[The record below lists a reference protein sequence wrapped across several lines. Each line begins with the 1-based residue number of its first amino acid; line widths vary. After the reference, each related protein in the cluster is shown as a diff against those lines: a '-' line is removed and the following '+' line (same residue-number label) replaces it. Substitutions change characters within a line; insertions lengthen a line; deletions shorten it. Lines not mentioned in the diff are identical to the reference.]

1 MSDKAWLRQPY
12 SRRSHPWAGVD
23 LERNAEMETRDGA
36 TLRSDIYR
44 PMGEGPWPVLLHRTP
59 YGKDFVHDGHY
70 LHPGWYARQGFMVVV
85 QDVRGRFCSD
95 GVFAPY
101 LNEGPDGYDAVEWA
115 AGLDGANGRVGMYGA
130 SYPGMV
136 QYLAAAEA
144 PPGLGAISPTVA
156 AADLH
161 SHWTYE
167 GGALRLF
174 VPHWTAALL
183 MEIGMRRGD
192 QELTAEARGIR
203 AAASQAGA
211 WLGSAAPA
219 DLEPLQH
226 AGFYREWLA
235 HPENDDFWRERSA
248 LHRMDSVGC
257 AVLHIGAWF
266 DTFLEGALA
275 AHRALAARPDGP
287 EQWLIV
293 GPWGHLPGG
302 ECIGDLKTG
311 PQARGTVALDRVQVD
326 FFRRHLDGEAPA
338 ARQNRT
344 RYYVLFENRWRES
357 SGWPPAGEETALYLR
372 SGGSANTVG
381 GDGRLDPSPPEAPEP
396 ADLYHFVPRIP
407 VAAAGG
413 HTCCDEN
420 AMPAG
425 PRSQHF
431 LERLPEILVY
441 STEPFAE
448 EFTIA
453 GAVAARLWTA
463 TEAAS
468 ADYVTRLCLVHEG
481 RSLNISDGIRRL
493 TAQDLAEGRGGDGAV
508 MVEIPMQST
517 AALVRPGDIL
527 RLHVT
532 SGAFPAWDVNPQ
544 TGAPPAETS
553 GWDGAAAMHGVCHEP
568 GRESLLTFTALHQG
582 EQS

>member
-1 MSDKAWLRQPY
+1 MSDKASMRQPY
-12 SRRSHPWAGVD
+12 TRRIHSWAGVD
-23 LERNAEMETRDGA
+23 LERNVEMDTRDGV
-36 TLRSDIYR
+36 TLRSDVYR
-44 PMGEGPWPVLLHRTP
+44 PLGNGPWPVLLHRTP

-70 LHPGWYARQGFMVVV
+70 MHPGWYVRNGFVVVV
-85 QDVRGRFCSD
+85 QDVRGRFGSD
-95 GVFAPY
+95 GEFVPY
-101 LNEGPDGYDAVEWA
+101 LHELADGYDTVEWA
-115 AGLDGANGRVGMYGA
+115 AALEGSNGRVGMYGA

-136 QYLAAAEA
+136 QYLAAVEG
-144 PPGLGAISPTVA
+144 PPSLGAISPTVA

-183 MEIGMRRGD
+183 MEIGIRRGD
-192 QELTAEARGIR
+192 PELTARGKAIR
-203 AAASQAGA
+203 AIPSAAGA

-219 DLEPLQH
+219 DLEPLEH
-226 AGFYREWLA
+226 AGFYKEWIE
-235 HPENDDFWRERSA
+235 HPTNDAFWKERSA
-248 LHRMDSVGC
+248 LHRMDSVDC

-275 AHRALAARPDGP
+275 AYQELASRPDGP
-287 EQWLIV
+287 EQWLII

-302 ECIGDLKTG
+302 ERIGDLTTG
-311 PQARGTVALDRVQVD
+311 PQARGTVNLDRVQVD
-326 FFRRHLDGEAPA
+326 FFHRHLDGEADEPKES
-338 ARQNRT
+338 RT
-344 RYYVLFENRWRES
+344 RYYVLFENEWRT
-357 SGWPPAGEETALYLR
+357 GPAWPPPGTDTTLYLR
-372 SGGSANTVG
+372 SNGSANTVG
-381 GDGRLDPSPPEAPEP
+381 GDGRLDASPPEEPEP

-441 STEPFAE
+441 STAPFTE
-448 EFTIA
+448 QITIA
-453 GAVAARLWTA
+453 GSVTARLWTA

-468 ADYVTRLCLVHEG
+468 ADYVARLCLVHNN
-481 RSLNISDGIRRL
+481 RSLNISDGIKRI
-493 TAQDLAEGRGGDGAV
+493 TADEMAEGRDEDGV
-508 MVEIPMQST
+508 VEVEIHMQST
-517 AALVRPGDIL
+517 AALIRPGDQL

-532 SGAFPAWDVNPQ
+532 SGAFPAFDVNPQ
-544 TGAPPAETS
+544 TGALPAETS
-553 GWDGAAAMHGVCHEP
+553 VWDGVAAMHGVCHEP
-568 GRESLLTFTALHQG
+568 GRESSLTFTLHQG
-582 EQS
+582 EGP